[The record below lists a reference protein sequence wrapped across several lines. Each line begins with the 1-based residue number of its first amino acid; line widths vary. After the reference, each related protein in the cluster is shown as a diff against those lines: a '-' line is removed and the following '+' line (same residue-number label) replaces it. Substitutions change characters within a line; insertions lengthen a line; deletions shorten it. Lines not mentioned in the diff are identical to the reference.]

1 MLVVEIKP
9 LLVHLNF
16 YINAFSANLQSSEG
30 REGGIYFSVKKLA
43 VPLHKK
49 HFSIDCLEE
58 TDVVSAREPKHASHG
73 LSARTAVIGPK
84 FSRDNSRDFISK

>member
-1 MLVVEIKP
+1 MCGTSRVVEIKP

-30 REGGIYFSVKKLA
+30 RGNIFLGKK